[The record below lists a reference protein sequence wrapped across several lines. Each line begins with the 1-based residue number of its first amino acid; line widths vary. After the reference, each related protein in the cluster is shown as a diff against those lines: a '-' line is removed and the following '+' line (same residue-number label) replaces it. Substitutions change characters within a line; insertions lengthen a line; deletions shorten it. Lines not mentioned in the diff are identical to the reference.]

1 MSAES
6 GSTQGR
12 IFQTKTNPPHLCVAS
27 TKGSMN
33 NRIKLKTPALKT
45 RAEMELLMRE
55 IAGLKLNETLLAA
68 NMDSELQGVRDSYEG
83 RLASLA
89 QVLEEKTAAA
99 REWAEAN
106 PAEFG
111 QRKSIEFTHGIA
123 GFRTGTPKLKT
134 VSKCKWDS
142 VLQTLRDLA
151 WGHAY
156 IRVKEE
162 INKEQILADVAAQIL
177 NEADLRKAGAQV
189 VQEESFFVEPKLTR
203 VDAREVA

>member
-1 MSAES
+1 
-6 GSTQGR
+6 
-12 IFQTKTNPPHLCVAS
+12 
-27 TKGSMN
+27 MN
-33 NRIKLKTPALKT
+33 NRIKLKSPIIKT
-45 RAEMELLMRE
+45 RAEMELVMRE

-68 NMDSELQGVRDSYEG
+68 NMDSELQGVRDTYEG
-83 RLASLA
+83 RLTSLTL
-89 QVLEEKTAAA
+89 VLEEKTAAA
-99 REWAEAN
+99 RAWAEAN

-134 VSKCKWDS
+134 VSKCKWDG
-142 VLQTLRDLA
+142 VLQSLREAA

-162 INKEQILADVAAQIL
+162 INKEQILADVAANVL
-177 NEADLRKAGAQV
+177 SENDLRKAGAQV

-203 VDAREVA
+203 VETREVA